1 MATSSHVWRFFRA
14 GGFDQVK
21 LETGADL
28 MHLDQLDQKLWV
40 ALACP
45 VHGLEFDS
53 RTLAIIDTDKDGRV
67 RAPELIAAV
76 KWAGGLLKDPDEL
89 VRAGDSLSLAAI
101 NDATPEGKALLES
114 AKQILANLGKKD
126 ATTISVADT
135 TDTARIFGQ
144 TAFNGD
150 GVIVEDSA
158 SDDATKAVI
167 REILQTLGPV
177 QDRSGRLGIDQAKAA
192 QFFGELAAYEA
203 WAGQAE
209 SQAAEVLPLGN
220 GTRAAYAALKA
231 VKAKVDDYFGR
242 CRLAAFDSR
251 AAALL
256 NRNES
261 EYLAVAA
268 KDLSITA
275 SEISSFPLAQ
285 VAAGKALPLKHGLN
299 PAWAAPMATLV
310 SAAVKPVLG
319 EKAELTESDWE
330 ALNAKFTAYANWQS
344 AKGGTAV
351 EGLGLARVREILA
364 SKAQADIAA
373 LIAQDRAEEGKV
385 NAIAAVD
392 QLVRFHRDLHL
403 LCINFVSF
411 KDFYDRGD
419 PAIFQAGRLYLDQ
432 RSCDLV
438 LTVEDPGKHATMAAL
453 AGSYLAYLD
462 CSRKGSGETLSI
474 VAAFTGG
481 DSDNLMVGRNG
492 LFYDRKGRDWDA
504 TITKIVENPIS
515 IRQAFW
521 APYKKL
527 ARFIQE
533 QVTKRA
539 AAADT
544 AATDRLTKAALET
557 GKAAETGKGEPPPK
571 PKIDTGLVTALAVG
585 AAGVGGMIGSI
596 VSGFLGLGQ
605 WMPLGVIGVLLLI
618 SGPSMLLAW
627 LKLRT
632 RNLGPLL
639 DANGWAIN
647 SRARINVPFGGSL
660 TGVAALPP
668 GSQRD
673 LTDPYA
679 EKANPWPKLIVIAFV
694 LILVYLLLDRKGYIN
709 RWTNSAWGNKA
720 PAASQEAAPDAPPA
734 AP

>member
-1 MATSSHVWRFFRA
+1 
-14 GGFDQVK
+14 
-21 LETGADL
+21 
-28 MHLDQLDQKLWV
+28 
-40 ALACP
+40 
-45 VHGLEFDS
+45 
-53 RTLAIIDTDKDGRV
+53 
-67 RAPELIAAV
+67 
-76 KWAGGLLKDPDEL
+76 
-89 VRAGDSLSLAAI
+89 
-101 NDATPEGKALLES
+101 
-114 AKQILANLGKKD
+114 LANLGKKD
-126 ATTISVADT
+126 ATAISVADT
-135 TDTARIFGQ
+135 TDTARIFEQ

-158 SDDATKAVI
+158 SDDTTKAVI
-167 REILQTLGPV
+167 REIIQTLGPV
-177 QDRSGRLGIDQAKAA
+177 QDRSGRPGIDEGKVA
-192 QFFGELAAYEA
+192 QFFGEVAAYEA

-209 SQAAEVLPLGN
+209 SQAAEVLPLGDAT
-220 GTRAAYAALKA
+220 GAAYAALTA
-231 VKAKVDDYFGR
+231 VKTKVDDYFGR
-242 CRLAAFDSR
+242 CRLAAFDPR

-256 NRNES
+256 NRDQA
-261 EYLAVAA
+261 EYLALAT
-268 KDLSITA
+268 KDLSVTA
-275 SEISSFPLAQ
+275 SEISNFPLAQ
-285 VAAGKALPLKHGLN
+285 IVAGKALPLKDGLN
-299 PAWAAPMATLV
+299 PAWTEPVAAFV

-319 EKAELTESDWE
+319 EKAELTESDWA
-330 ALNAKFTAYANWQS
+330 ALKAKFAPYASWQ
-344 AKGGTAV
+344 AARGGAAV

-364 SKAQADIAA
+364 SKVQDSIAA
-373 LIAQDRAEEGKV
+373 IIAQDRAEEGKV
-385 NAIAAVD
+385 NSIAAVD
-392 QLVRFHRDLHL
+392 KLVRYHRDLHL
-403 LCINFVSF
+403 LCLNFVNF
-411 KDFYDRGD
+411 KDFYDRGA

-462 CSRKGSGETLSI
+462 CTRKGSGEKLSI

-504 TITKIVENPIS
+504 TISKIIENPIS

-539 AAADT
+539 AAADE
-544 AATDRLTKAALET
+544 AATARLTQAAVKT
-557 GKAAETGKGEPPPK
+557 GEAAETGKAEPLPK
-571 PKIDTGLVTALAVG
+571 PKFDTGLVTALAVG

-668 GSQRD
+668 GSHRD

-679 EKANPWPKLIVIAFV
+679 EKSSPWPKLIVIALV
-694 LILVYLLLDRKGYIN
+694 LVLVYLLLDRKGYIN
-709 RWTNSAWGNKA
+709 RWTNGAWGNKA
-720 PAASQEAAPDAPPA
+720 TTTETQKETPPA
-734 AP
+734 AAPATP